1 MNLIN
6 LPHFSRLRLKSLL
19 GEKDYDRSW
28 SFEYL
33 GKLWFGDTYGFSHAM
48 RLFTNP
54 FKTQSIAINFGKI
67 SDSEISNIS
76 KIIGINLTRSLTKE
90 ECFKAYGS
98 PAKVEEF
105 VDDRKTYAFFMGSR
119 PDYEVGFTILNAG
132 GLLYFTM
139 ETYAISNN
147 E

>member
-1 MNLIN
+1 M
-6 LPHFSRLRLKSLL
+6 SLL

-48 RLFTNP
+48 RLFTSP
-54 FKTQSIAINFGKI
+54 FKTQSIAIDIGDI
-67 SDSEISNIS
+67 SDSEISHIS
-76 KIIGINLTRSLTKE
+76 KTVGINLVRSLTKE
-90 ECFKAYGS
+90 ECVQSYGN
-98 PAKVEEF
+98 PVRVERF
-105 VDDRKTYAFFMGSR
+105 VDDRKTYAFFIGSG

-147 E
+147 